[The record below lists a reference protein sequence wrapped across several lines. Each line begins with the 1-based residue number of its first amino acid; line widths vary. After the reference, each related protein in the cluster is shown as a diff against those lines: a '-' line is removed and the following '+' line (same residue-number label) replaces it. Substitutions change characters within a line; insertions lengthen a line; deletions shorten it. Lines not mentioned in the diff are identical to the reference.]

1 MDRRGSRRPA
11 CKHRTPSG
19 PWARRAHRIWAMEAA
34 DGAALTVPVA
44 LAAAAAPPAAQQQM
58 LLNTLDT
65 ALVRTHM
72 PLAWVIGL
80 GSGLRN
86 LRSPGGS
93 SQGAM

>member
-1 MDRRGSRRPA
+1 
-11 CKHRTPSG
+11 
-19 PWARRAHRIWAMEAA
+19 MEAA

-44 LAAAAAPPAAQQQM
+44 APQAAQQQM